1 MDSIELLNIISQGET
16 SKVQFKLLLDNKDSI
31 AAEMIAMANSK
42 GGVILFGVEDKTGA
56 IAGLDYIQLQKIE
69 NEVATIANIYS

>member
-31 AAEMIAMANSK
+31 AAEMIAVANSK
-42 GGVILFGVEDKTGA
+42 GGVLSLIH
-56 IAGLDYIQLQKIE
+56 I
-69 NEVATIANIYS
+69 